1 MSKRKIYLENGMLVK
16 TIDFDMSHYWLDWY
30 QKLHLYEPGIVEV
43 YGYQDRKIYME
54 FIDGQELFVSANH
67 KTIEQM
73 ISICQ
78 NILNF
83 SKDNNINFY
92 HHDLH
97 FRNFLVENETN
108 RVVLIDPDSF
118 HLFKGGEWI

>member
-1 MSKRKIYLENGMLVK
+1 MSKLTLENGMLVK
-16 TIDFDMSHYWLDWY
+16 KIDFDINDYWLDWY
-30 QKLHLYEPGIVEV
+30 QKLHSYEPATVKV

-54 FIDGQELFVSANH
+54 YIDGQELFVSASY

-83 SKDNNINFY
+83 SKMNNVNFY

-97 FRNFLVENETN
+97 FRNFIVEKKTS

-118 HLFKGGEWI
+118 HLFVNGEWV